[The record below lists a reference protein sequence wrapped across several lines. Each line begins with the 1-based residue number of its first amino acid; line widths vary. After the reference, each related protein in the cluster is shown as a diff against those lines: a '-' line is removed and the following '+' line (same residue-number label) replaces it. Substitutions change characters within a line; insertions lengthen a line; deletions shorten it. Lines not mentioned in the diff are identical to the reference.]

1 VNDKLV
7 LKATAGTGFKAPGF
21 QQLYLSFTNPSAG
34 YTVLGASVF
43 EQEVARMRAAGE
55 IRELYPVANLVGDLK
70 AERSLSFN
78 GGFMLTP
85 WPALTVEVNAFHN
98 TIRNMIFEELVGM
111 KQNGSQLYSYRNIEQ
126 AFTRGLET
134 NVRWRLMDGL
144 ELSAGHQLLYA
155 KDQGVVD
162 EIKTGQKTV
171 RTAEGRSRPAK
182 PADYFNLS
190 NRSRHMAN
198 VKLFYEYRPLGI
210 SASVRATY
218 RGKYGIGDRNYPNNF
233 IDPYDLYAESYF
245 LFYAT
250 VEKRFFDRRLGVQ
263 LICDNLSDYN
273 NGLIPN
279 LPGRQFITALSWRFE
294 CSPPSTVHRPQ

>member
-1 VNDKLV
+1 M
-7 LKATAGTGFKAPGF
+7 
-21 QQLYLSFTNPSAG
+21 Q
-34 YTVLGASVF
+34 
-43 EQEVARMRAAGE
+43 AAGE
-55 IRELYPVANLVGDLK
+55 IRELYPVADLVGNLK

-85 WPALTVEVNAFHN
+85 WPAITLEVNAFHN
-98 TIRNMIFEELVGM
+98 AIRNMIFEELVGM
-111 KQNGSQLYSYRNIEQ
+111 KENVSQLYSYRNIEE
-126 AFTRGLET
+126 AYTRGLET
-134 NVRWRLMDGL
+134 NVRWKLADGL
-144 ELSAGHQLLYA
+144 ELSGGHQLLYA

-162 EIKTGQKTV
+162 EIKAGQKTV
-171 RTAEGRSRPAK
+171 RTAGGRSRAAR

-198 VKLFYEYRPLGI
+198 LKLFYEYRPLGL

-245 LFYAT
+245 LIYAT
-250 VEKRFFDRRLGVQ
+250 VEKRFFDKRLGVQ
-263 LICDNLSDYN
+263 LICDNVGDYSN
-273 NGLIPN
+273 SLIPN

-294 CSPPSTVHRPQ
+294 KGTQSTAHSPQLMQNE